1 MADPSADQAIAEAIA
16 NTKQERLEAT
26 QPQVSRTARRAQAL
40 RPQDPLPTRPSTPPV
55 PNPEPMQQ
63 EPTPL
68 EQVQE
73 AYKRGEANAE
83 ERLQNEQA
91 NQQAAQAAPPPEP
104 LTLADGSTRPYLY
117 FLEAQTSLFNQNW
130 ERATALATTGILSLM
145 IGAATQIADKAAEAA
160 AKLEAEAGKTE
171 SNGRPLS

>member
-73 AYKRGEANAE
+73 AYRGQE
-83 ERLQNEQA
+83 EQPKPE
-91 NQQAAQAAPPPEP
+91 QAAPAPEP
-104 LTLADGSTRPYLY
+104 QSLAEGSTRPYLY

>member
-1 MADPSADQAIAEAIA
+1 MADPSTDQAIAEAIA

-73 AYKRGEANAE
+73 AYRGQE
-83 ERLQNEQA
+83 EQPKPE
-91 NQQAAQAAPPPEP
+91 QAAPPPEP
-104 LTLADGSTRPYLY
+104 LSLAEGSTRPYLY

-160 AKLEAEAGKTE
+160 AKLEAETGKTE

>member
-40 RPQDPLPTRPSTPPV
+40 RPQDPIRREPQDPLPTRPSTPPV
-55 PNPEPMQQ
+55 PNPEPVQQ

-73 AYKRGEANAE
+73 AYRGQE
-83 ERLQNEQA
+83 EQPKPE
-91 NQQAAQAAPPPEP
+91 QAAPAPEP
-104 LTLADGSTRPYLY
+104 QSLAEGSTRPYLY

>member
-40 RPQDPLPTRPSTPPV
+40 RPQDPLPTRPSTPLV
-55 PNPEPMQQ
+55 PNPEPVQQ
-63 EPTPL
+63 EPTRPN
-68 EQVQE
+68 QVQE
-73 AYKRGEANAE
+73 PAE
-83 ERLQNEQA
+83 KPVQSEQPAQAVPQLQQ
-91 NQQAAQAAPPPEP
+91 QAAPPPEP
-104 LTLADGSTRPYLY
+104 QSLAEGSTRPYLY